1 MYIFVSCMRKILLL
15 VSLCLFNLCA
25 YSQSEAALT
34 SLFLKAVENYTQ
46 EEYEEA
52 KEKLVILYNAD
63 SSDDAVNYYL
73 GMCEYALGD
82 RDRAEVLLSAAAQ
95 LDSTN
100 VWYQS
105 ALASVY
111 NAKGDNFAFAAVS
124 EKLIKLSPAQF
135 KTPFVLCSIADAK
148 LSMRQD
154 SLALA
159 YYNEALEMD
168 PSYPPGQLG
177 KVEMLRMQ
185 RNYTMFFINLTKFI
199 DNPLVRPELKS
210 DYLKAVLE
218 NMDGNLYYG
227 FKNQLEQ
234 VIELDI
240 KNHPED
246 AVAHSLRMNLYYL
259 EDNYE
264 AALEQSLEMAQ
275 AAIDSNNKDMLLEA
289 YQIAGDL
296 HHELGNRKECYKYY
310 KKILEINPD
319 YASALN
325 NYAYFLCEEGKSLR
339 KALKMSTRA
348 VELEPDNATY
358 LDTHGWIL
366 YLLGRAKEA
375 KPFFKHAMIYGGK
388 DSAVVLEHYSIVL
401 EALGEKELAKY
412 YKLLSEQKQ

>member
-1 MYIFVSCMRKILLL
+1 MRKLLLL
-15 VSLCLFNLCA
+15 VGLCLINICA

-46 EEYEEA
+46 SEYEEA

-63 SSDDAVNYYL
+63 SQDDAVNYYL

-82 RDRAEVLLSAAAQ
+82 RERAETLLSAAAQ

-105 ALASVY
+105 ALASLY
-111 NAKGDNFAFAAVS
+111 NAKGDNMAFAAVS
-124 EKLIKLSPAQF
+124 ERLIKLNPAQF
-135 KTPFVLCSIADAK
+135 KTPYVLCAIADTK

-159 YYNEALEMD
+159 YYSEALEMD

-177 KVEMLRMQ
+177 KVEILRMQ
-185 RNYTMFFINLTKFI
+185 RNYTPFFLNLTEFI

-218 NMDGNLYYG
+218 NMDATLYYG
-227 FKNQLEQ
+227 FKKQLEQ

-259 EDNYE
+259 EEDYE
-264 AALEQSLEMAQ
+264 AALEHSLEMAK
-275 AAIDSNNKDMLLEA
+275 AAIASDNTDMLLEA

-296 HHELGNRKECYKYY
+296 HHELGNNKACYSYY
-310 KKILEINPD
+310 KKILEIDPD

-339 KALKMSTRA
+339 KALKMSARA

-366 YLLGRAKEA
+366 YLLGKAKEA
-375 KPFFKHAMIYGGK
+375 KPYFKHAMIYGGK

-401 EALGEKELAKY
+401 EALGETELAKY
-412 YKLLSEQKQ
+412 YKLLSEQKK

>member
-1 MYIFVSCMRKILLL
+1 MRKLLLL
-15 VSLCLFNLCA
+15 VGLCLINICA

-46 EEYEEA
+46 SEYEEA

-63 SSDDAVNYYL
+63 SQDDAVNYYL

-82 RDRAEVLLSAAAQ
+82 RERAETLLSAAAQ

-105 ALASVY
+105 ALASLY
-111 NAKGDNFAFAAVS
+111 NAKGDNMAFAAVS
-124 EKLIKLSPAQF
+124 ERLIKLNPAQF
-135 KTPFVLCSIADAK
+135 KTPYVLCAIADTK

-159 YYNEALEMD
+159 YYSEALEMD

-177 KVEMLRMQ
+177 KVEILRMQ
-185 RNYTMFFINLTKFI
+185 RNYTPFFLNLTEFI

-218 NMDGNLYYG
+218 NMDATLYYG
-227 FKNQLEQ
+227 FKKQLEQ

-240 KNHPED
+240 RNHPED

-259 EDNYE
+259 EEDYE
-264 AALEQSLEMAQ
+264 AALEHSLEMAK
-275 AAIDSNNKDMLLEA
+275 AAIASDNTDMLLEA

-296 HHELGNRKECYKYY
+296 HHELGNNKACYSYY
-310 KKILEINPD
+310 KKILEIDPD

-339 KALKMSTRA
+339 KALKMSARA

-366 YLLGRAKEA
+366 YLLGKAKEA
-375 KPFFKHAMIYGGK
+375 KPYFKHAMIYGGK

-401 EALGEKELAKY
+401 EALGETELAKY
-412 YKLLSEQKQ
+412 YKLLSEQKK

>member
-1 MYIFVSCMRKILLL
+1 MRKLLLL
-15 VSLCLFNLCA
+15 VGLCLINICA

-46 EEYEEA
+46 SEYEEA

-63 SSDDAVNYYL
+63 SQDDAVNYYL

-82 RDRAEVLLSAAAQ
+82 RERAETLLSAAAQ

-105 ALASVY
+105 ALASLY
-111 NAKGDNFAFAAVS
+111 NAKGDNMAFAAVS
-124 EKLIKLSPAQF
+124 ERLIKLNPAQF
-135 KTPFVLCSIADAK
+135 KTPYVLCAIADTK

-159 YYNEALEMD
+159 YYSEALEMD

-177 KVEMLRMQ
+177 KVELLRMQ
-185 RNYTMFFINLTKFI
+185 RNYTPFFLNLTEFI

-218 NMDGNLYYG
+218 NMDATLYYG
-227 FKNQLEQ
+227 FKKQLEQ

-240 KNHPED
+240 RNHPED

-259 EDNYE
+259 EEDYE
-264 AALEQSLEMAQ
+264 AALEHSLEMAK
-275 AAIDSNNKDMLLEA
+275 AAIASDNTEMLLEA

-296 HHELGNRKECYKYY
+296 HHELGNKKACYSYY
-310 KKILEINPD
+310 KKILEIDPD

-339 KALKMSTRA
+339 KALKMSARA

-366 YLLGRAKEA
+366 YLLGKAKEA
-375 KPFFKHAMIYGGK
+375 KPYFKHAMIYGGK

-401 EALGEKELAKY
+401 EALGETELAKY
-412 YKLLSEQKQ
+412 YKLLSEQKK

>member
-1 MYIFVSCMRKILLL
+1 MRKLLLL
-15 VSLCLFNLCA
+15 VGLCLINICA

-46 EEYEEA
+46 SEYEEA

-63 SSDDAVNYYL
+63 SQDDAVNYYL

-82 RDRAEVLLSAAAQ
+82 RERAETLLSAAAQ

-105 ALASVY
+105 ALASLY
-111 NAKGDNFAFAAVS
+111 NAKGDNMAFAAVS
-124 EKLIKLSPAQF
+124 ERLIKLNPAQF
-135 KTPFVLCSIADAK
+135 KTPYVLCAIADTK

-159 YYNEALEMD
+159 YYSEALEMD

-177 KVEMLRMQ
+177 KVELLRMQ
-185 RNYTMFFINLTKFI
+185 RNYTPFFLNLTEFI

-218 NMDGNLYYG
+218 NMDATLYYG
-227 FKNQLEQ
+227 FKKQLEQ

-240 KNHPED
+240 RNPPED
-246 AVAHSLRMNLYYL
+246 AGAHSLRMNLYYL
-259 EDNYE
+259 EEDYE
-264 AALEQSLEMAQ
+264 AALEHSLEMAK
-275 AAIDSNNKDMLLEA
+275 AAIASDNTDMLLEA

-296 HHELGNRKECYKYY
+296 HHELGNKKACYSYY
-310 KKILEINPD
+310 KKILEIDPD

-339 KALKMSTRA
+339 KALKMSARA

-366 YLLGRAKEA
+366 YLLGKAKEA
-375 KPFFKHAMIYGGK
+375 KPYFKHAMIYGGK

-401 EALGEKELAKY
+401 EALGETELAKY
-412 YKLLSEQKQ
+412 YKLLSEQKK

>member
-1 MYIFVSCMRKILLL
+1 MRKLLL
-15 VSLCLFNLCA
+15 IVALCLINICA

-46 EEYEEA
+46 SEYEEA

-63 SSDDAVNYYL
+63 SQDDAVNYYL

-82 RDRAEVLLSAAAQ
+82 RERAETLLSAAAQ

-105 ALASVY
+105 ALASLY
-111 NAKGDNFAFAAVS
+111 NAKGDNMAFAAVS
-124 EKLIKLSPAQF
+124 ERLIKLNPAQF
-135 KTPFVLCSIADAK
+135 KTPYVLCAIADTK

-159 YYNEALEMD
+159 YYSEALEMD

-177 KVEMLRMQ
+177 KVEILRMQ
-185 RNYTMFFINLTKFI
+185 RNYTPFFLNLTEFI
-199 DNPLVRPELKS
+199 DNPQVRPELKS

-218 NMDGNLYYG
+218 NMDATLYYG
-227 FKNQLEQ
+227 FKKQLEQ

-259 EDNYE
+259 EEDYE
-264 AALEQSLEMAQ
+264 AALEHSLEMAK
-275 AAIDSNNKDMLLEA
+275 AAIASDNTDMLLEA

-296 HHELGNRKECYKYY
+296 HHELGNNKACYSYY
-310 KKILEINPD
+310 KKILEIDPD

-339 KALKMSTRA
+339 KALKMSARA

-366 YLLGRAKEA
+366 YLLGKAKEA
-375 KPFFKHAMIYGGK
+375 KPYFKHAMIYGGK

-401 EALGEKELAKY
+401 EALGETELAKY
-412 YKLLSEQKQ
+412 YKLLSEQKK

>member
-1 MYIFVSCMRKILLL
+1 MRKLLLL
-15 VSLCLFNLCA
+15 VGLCLINICA

-46 EEYEEA
+46 SEYEEA

-63 SSDDAVNYYL
+63 SQDDAVNYYL

-82 RDRAEVLLSAAAQ
+82 RERAETLLSAAAQ

-105 ALASVY
+105 ALASLY
-111 NAKGDNFAFAAVS
+111 NAKGDNMAFAAVS
-124 EKLIKLSPAQF
+124 ERLIKLNPAQF
-135 KTPFVLCSIADAK
+135 KTPYVLCAIADTK

-159 YYNEALEMD
+159 YYSEALEMD

-177 KVEMLRMQ
+177 KVELLRMQ
-185 RNYTMFFINLTKFI
+185 RNYTPFFLKLTEFI
-199 DNPLVRPELKS
+199 DNSLVRPELKS

-218 NMDGNLYYG
+218 NMDATLYYG
-227 FKNQLEQ
+227 FKKQLEQ

-259 EDNYE
+259 EEDYE
-264 AALEQSLEMAQ
+264 AALEHSLEMAK
-275 AAIDSNNKDMLLEA
+275 AAIASDNTDMLLEA

-296 HHELGNRKECYKYY
+296 HLELGNNKACYSYY
-310 KKILEINPD
+310 KKILEIDPD

-339 KALKMSTRA
+339 KALKMSARA

-366 YLLGRAKEA
+366 YLLGKAKEA
-375 KPFFKHAMIYGGK
+375 KPYFKHAMIYGGK

-401 EALGEKELAKY
+401 EALGETELAKY
-412 YKLLSEQKQ
+412 YKLLSEQKK

>member
-1 MYIFVSCMRKILLL
+1 MRKLLLL
-15 VSLCLFNLCA
+15 VGLCLINICA

-46 EEYEEA
+46 SEYEEA

-63 SSDDAVNYYL
+63 SQDDAVNYYL

-82 RDRAEVLLSAAAQ
+82 RERAETLLSAAAQ

-105 ALASVY
+105 ALASLY
-111 NAKGDNFAFAAVS
+111 NAKGDNMAFAAVS
-124 EKLIKLSPAQF
+124 ERLIKLNPAQF
-135 KTPFVLCSIADAK
+135 KTPYVLCAIADTK

-159 YYNEALEMD
+159 YYSEALEMD

-177 KVEMLRMQ
+177 KVEILRMQ
-185 RNYTMFFINLTKFI
+185 RNYTPFFLNLTEFI

-218 NMDGNLYYG
+218 NMDATLYYG
-227 FKNQLEQ
+227 FKKQLEQ

-259 EDNYE
+259 EEDYE
-264 AALEQSLEMAQ
+264 AALEHSLEMAK
-275 AAIDSNNKDMLLEA
+275 AAIASDNTDMLLEA

-296 HHELGNRKECYKYY
+296 HHELGNKKACYSYY
-310 KKILEINPD
+310 KKILEIDPD

-339 KALKMSTRA
+339 KALKMSARA

-366 YLLGRAKEA
+366 YLLGKAKEA
-375 KPFFKHAMIYGGK
+375 KPYFKHAMIYGGK

-401 EALGEKELAKY
+401 EALGETELAKY
-412 YKLLSEQKQ
+412 YKLLSEQKK

>member
-1 MYIFVSCMRKILLL
+1 MRKLLLL
-15 VSLCLFNLCA
+15 VGLCLINICA

-46 EEYEEA
+46 SEYEEA

-63 SSDDAVNYYL
+63 SQDDAVNYYL

-82 RDRAEVLLSAAAQ
+82 RERAETLLSAAAQ

-105 ALASVY
+105 ALASLY
-111 NAKGDNFAFAAVS
+111 NAKGDNMAFAAVS
-124 EKLIKLSPAQF
+124 ERLIKLNPAQF
-135 KTPFVLCSIADAK
+135 KTPYVLCAIADTK

-159 YYNEALEMD
+159 YYSEALEMD

-177 KVEMLRMQ
+177 KVELLRMQ
-185 RNYTMFFINLTKFI
+185 RNYTPFFLNLTEFI

-218 NMDGNLYYG
+218 NMDATLYYG
-227 FKNQLEQ
+227 FKKQLEQ

-240 KNHPED
+240 RNHPED

-259 EDNYE
+259 EEDYE
-264 AALEQSLEMAQ
+264 AALEHSLEMAK
-275 AAIDSNNKDMLLEA
+275 AAIASDNTDMLLEA

-296 HHELGNRKECYKYY
+296 HHELGNNKACYSYY

-339 KALKMSTRA
+339 KALKMSARA

-366 YLLGRAKEA
+366 YLLGKAKEA
-375 KPFFKHAMIYGGK
+375 KPYFKHAMIYGGK

-401 EALGEKELAKY
+401 EALGETELAKY
-412 YKLLSEQKQ
+412 YKLLSEQKK

>member
-1 MYIFVSCMRKILLL
+1 MRKLLLL
-15 VSLCLFNLCA
+15 VGLCLINICA

-46 EEYEEA
+46 SEYEEA

-63 SSDDAVNYYL
+63 SQDDAVNYYL

-82 RDRAEVLLSAAAQ
+82 RERAETLLSAAAQ

-105 ALASVY
+105 ALASLY
-111 NAKGDNFAFAAVS
+111 NAKGDNMAFAAVS
-124 EKLIKLSPAQF
+124 ERLIKLNPAQF
-135 KTPFVLCSIADAK
+135 KTPYVLCAIADTK

-159 YYNEALEMD
+159 YYSEALEMD

-177 KVEMLRMQ
+177 KVEILRMQ
-185 RNYTMFFINLTKFI
+185 RNYTPFFLNLTEFI

-218 NMDGNLYYG
+218 NMDATLYYG
-227 FKNQLEQ
+227 FKKQLEQ

-259 EDNYE
+259 EEDYE
-264 AALEQSLEMAQ
+264 AALEHSLEMAQ
-275 AAIDSNNKDMLLEA
+275 AAIASDNTDMLLEA

-296 HHELGNRKECYKYY
+296 HHELGNNKACYSYY
-310 KKILEINPD
+310 KKILEIDPD

-339 KALKMSTRA
+339 KALKMSARA

-366 YLLGRAKEA
+366 YLLGKAKEA
-375 KPFFKHAMIYGGK
+375 KPYFKHAMIYGGK

-401 EALGEKELAKY
+401 EALGETELAKY
-412 YKLLSEQKQ
+412 YKLLSERKK

>member
-1 MYIFVSCMRKILLL
+1 MRKLLLL
-15 VSLCLFNLCA
+15 VGLCLINICA

-46 EEYEEA
+46 SEYEEA

-63 SSDDAVNYYL
+63 SQDDAVNYYL

-82 RDRAEVLLSAAAQ
+82 RERAETLLSAAAQ

-105 ALASVY
+105 ALASLY
-111 NAKGDNFAFAAVS
+111 NAKGDNMAFAAVS
-124 EKLIKLSPAQF
+124 ERLIKLNPAQF
-135 KTPFVLCSIADAK
+135 KTPYVLCAIADTK

-159 YYNEALEMD
+159 YYSEALEMD

-177 KVEMLRMQ
+177 KVEILRMQ
-185 RNYTMFFINLTKFI
+185 RNYTPFFLNLTEFI

-218 NMDGNLYYG
+218 NMDATLYYG
-227 FKNQLEQ
+227 FKKQLEQ

-240 KNHPED
+240 RNHPED

-259 EDNYE
+259 EEDYE
-264 AALEQSLEMAQ
+264 AALEHSLEMAK
-275 AAIDSNNKDMLLEA
+275 AAIASDNTDMLLEA

-296 HHELGNRKECYKYY
+296 HHELGNKKACYSYY
-310 KKILEINPD
+310 KKILEIDPD

-339 KALKMSTRA
+339 KALKMSARA

-366 YLLGRAKEA
+366 YLLGKAKEA
-375 KPFFKHAMIYGGK
+375 KPYFKHAMIYGGK

-401 EALGEKELAKY
+401 EALGETELAKY
-412 YKLLSEQKQ
+412 YKLLSEQKK